1 MNYFL
6 RINFKQ
12 FHKKIQYFVNVNGVY
27 SVLKSGGKMHN
38 LISPKKEKKNYNHNT
53 KNKQNDEHEYFQH
66 LKGHKFFD
74 KFSNIYC
81 IAKANTV
88 TVFQ

>member
-53 KNKQNDEHEYFQH
+53 KNKQNDEHEYF
-66 LKGHKFFD
+66 
-74 KFSNIYC
+74 
-81 IAKANTV
+81 
-88 TVFQ
+88 

>member
-1 MNYFL
+1 MHLVFITFKRNQFKTLFIMNYFL

-38 LISPKKEKKNYNHNT
+38 LISPKKEKK
-53 KNKQNDEHEYFQH
+53 K
-66 LKGHKFFD
+66 L
-74 KFSNIYC
+74 
-81 IAKANTV
+81 
-88 TVFQ
+88 

>member
-1 MNYFL
+1 MHLVFITFKRNQFKTLFIMNYFL

-38 LISPKKEKKNYNHNT
+38 LISPKKEKKTIITTPRINKMMNMNT
-53 KNKQNDEHEYFQH
+53 
-66 LKGHKFFD
+66 
-74 KFSNIYC
+74 SSI
-81 IAKANTV
+81 
-88 TVFQ
+88 